1 MQAVDVAAQ
10 PGSVQAHRRI
20 AIPGLDMLARIT
32 GWLCGPLLAVGLA
45 LGPNVAAAAV
55 IQSYA
60 IVQDDATLRVQGKT
74 IRLYGV
80 HIVDLRPFCDTTFQP
95 TRCQTRAA
103 VALASR
109 IQGFVRCAP
118 QVKYRDR
125 SIGAFCSVNGTGTP
139 SRQIDLGAY
148 LIEQGWAVALPQ
160 APFAYHTL
168 EKIARVNRRG
178 VWGFQADEII
188 R

>member
-1 MQAVDVAAQ
+1 VRTRQATYARRALPAFRTLAKVSLGVIVA
-10 PGSVQAHRRI
+10 G
-20 AIPGLDMLARIT
+20 
-32 GWLCGPLLAVGLA
+32 LLAFSV
-45 LGPNVAAAAV
+45 VAGASEIV
-55 IQSYA
+55 SYA
-60 IVQDDATLRVQGKT
+60 IVQDDATLRVRGKT

-80 HIVDLRPFCDTTFQP
+80 YVADTRPFCDSTFRP

-109 IQGFVRCAP
+109 IQGFVHCLP
-118 QVKYRDR
+118 QVTYSDR
-125 SIGAFCSVNGTGTP
+125 SIGAYCSVAGTGTP

-168 EKIARVNRRG
+168 EEIAKINGRG
-178 VWGFQADEII
+178 VWGFQADRII